1 MGVVVVLGRWRA
13 FSVVVAVGLVV
24 GAVVGCSSS
33 VKPSGST
40 AAPTASAS
48 LSPDPSAS
56 AAAVQAAVLDVYH
69 RYWDATV
76 AAQRGNPDPALFADN
91 TKGALV
97 EQELA
102 DAKQY
107 VSLGIVRE
115 GAPTFSSVTV
125 EADGDQATVLACV
138 DNSKWVVPEATG
150 EPLGVLPT
158 GLSLER
164 IAGAWFVTKY
174 VDPPASFTC

>member
-1 MGVVVVLGRWRA
+1 MGRRRV

-40 AAPTASAS
+40 TSPTVSAS
-48 LSPDPSAS
+48 PSADPSAS

-138 DNSKWVVPEATG
+138 DNSKWIVPEATG
-150 EPLGVLPT
+150 APPGVLPG
-158 GLSLER
+158 GLHLEL
-164 IAGAWFVTKY
+164 IGDAWFVTKY
-174 VDPPASFTC
+174 VDPPAGFAC

>member
-1 MGVVVVLGRWRA
+1 MGGARRVSLVIAGA
-13 FSVVVAVGLVV
+13 AVIAGL
-24 GAVVGCSSS
+24 AGCTSTAEE
-33 VKPSGST
+33 PSGST

-56 AAAVQAAVLDVYH
+56 SAAVQAAVLDVYH